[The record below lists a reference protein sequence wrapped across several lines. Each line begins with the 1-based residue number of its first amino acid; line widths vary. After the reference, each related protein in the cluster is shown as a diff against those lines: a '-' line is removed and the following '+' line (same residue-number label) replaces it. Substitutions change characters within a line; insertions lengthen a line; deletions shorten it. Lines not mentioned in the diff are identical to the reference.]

1 MKRTITIL
9 SLLAVAAT
17 GSFAAFRIAADE
29 GGVRTEHASSE
40 TENLAAMVERGNY
53 LVRTS
58 ACHDC
63 HTPWKLGPNGP
74 EPDMSRALSGHPQDL
89 ELPPPPQPVGP
100 WIAAFAATNTAWAGP
115 WGISYTANLT
125 SDELTG
131 IGAWTEDIF
140 VNAIRTGRHW
150 GQSRPILPPMPW
162 QVYRQMTDD
171 DLRAIFAYLKTVPPV
186 RNQVPAPIIA
196 GAVSPEEELA
206 SAGF

>member
-29 GGVRTEHASSE
+29 GGAPTEHASSE

-63 HTPWKLGPNGP
+63 HTPWKLGLNGP

-89 ELPPPPQPVGP
+89 ELPPPPPPVGP
-100 WIAAFAATNTAWAGP
+100 WIATFADTMTAWAGP

-196 GAVSPEEELA
+196 GAASPEDELA
-206 SAGF
+206 TAGF

>member
-9 SLLAVAAT
+9 SLLVVAAT
-17 GSFAAFRIAADE
+17 GSFAALRIAADQR
-29 GGVRTEHASSE
+29 GGATVTAPGAVEDR
-40 TENLAAMVERGNY
+40 AAMVERGDY

-63 HTPWKLGPNGP
+63 HTPWKMGPNGP
-74 EPDMSRALSGHPQDL
+74 EPDMTRALSGHPEGF
-89 ELPPPPQPVGP
+89 ELPPPPAPVGP

-140 VNAIRTGRHW
+140 VRAIRTGRHW

-162 QVYRQMTDD
+162 QVYSQMTDY
-171 DLRAIFAYLKTVPPV
+171 DLRSIFAYLETVPPI
-186 RNQVPAPIIA
+186 RNQVPQPVIA
-196 GAVSPEEELA
+196 GATSPEAELA
-206 SAGF
+206 AGF